1 MGQWQSSPV
10 CNTPSCVHAASYVLQ
25 NLAPNWAEMDPCT
38 DFDKMV
44 CYGTYE
50 HNGDD
55 SGTFTKVRE
64 RTDRILRTIFES
76 SSSDEALGVKS
87 SLLTARSNIEEYN
100 FDMLRTAYQACMN
113 ADPSTA
119 AAIEPLQDL
128 IISVNK
134 TWPVS
139 PTDLKTKVGPND
151 LDSLTKASLLLEKL
165 DIPVFHGYCN
175 GDDGPIMADFMNSVL
190 YLPAWLYYQSDITTY
205 LDKDKMKSY
214 AERLGKVFAVSY
226 PDVDSETA
234 ADLGKA
240 VVSFEMELVQ
250 TALAYEEA
258 NPPLNDD
265 FTSILKNVSV
275 SELPKVAPAFGFDK
289 LVAGLTPPGKTPSL
303 IILESHQLWPLF
315 SKVVSNHSRAA
326 VQGWMVWKTIMALLN
341 QIDSDE
347 LFTALK
353 VEMTVDR
360 WELCVM
366 EADTTLRHIKDHYFI
381 SSTYVNQTMQAAERV
396 TDNIRIAFKERLEE
410 LDWMSDESRKRAIQ
424 KADNILENIGYPKSE
439 PVDLLSS
446 ESVAAY
452 YDGLNFTTTNR
463 LSNVLAARRFNLAKA
478 YARVDGTPNRRD
490 MANVADVNAYYN
502 PKTNAIVIPAGISQ
516 LPFFHYHLPDY
527 ALYGGLGSIIGHEI
541 THGFDN
547 RGRTWNEN
555 AEHRSWWD
563 NATVAAFEKRA
574 QCFVDQYS
582 EFEYVAGGE
591 KIKVE
596 GELTLGENLSDAGGL
611 RAAYRAWTSAR
622 ESMPDVW
629 DQQLPG
635 LEGFTSEQLFFIYHA
650 NLWCSTKREHNPADP
665 HAPDMVRIRG
675 MTENSKEFREAFKCK
690 GKKPKCELF

>member
-1 MGQWQSSPV
+1 MGPWQNSPV

-25 NLAPNWAEMDPCT
+25 NLALNWVDMDPCT

-44 CYGTYE
+44 CYGMYE
-50 HNGDD
+50 HNGDN
-55 SGTFTKVRE
+55 SNAFTKVGE
-64 RTDRILRTIFES
+64 RTNRILRTILES

-100 FDMLRTAYQACMN
+100 FNMLRTVYQACMN

-119 AAIEPLQDL
+119 AAVEPLQDI

-151 LDSLTKASLLLEKL
+151 LDGLTNVSLLLEKL
-165 DIPVFHGYCN
+165 DIPIFHGYCN
-175 GDDGPIMADFMNSVL
+175 WDGTPTMADFLNS
-190 YLPAWLYYQSDITTY
+190 SNITAY
-205 LDKDKMKSY
+205 LDEDDMQSY
-214 AERLGKVFAVSY
+214 AKMLGNIFAVLY
-226 PDVDSETA
+226 PDVDSETV
-234 ADLGKA
+234 ADLGRA
-240 VVSFEMELVQ
+240 VVSFEMELAL

-258 NPPLNDD
+258 HPPLDD
-265 FTSILKNVSV
+265 DPMSAANNVSV
-275 SELPKVAPAFGFDK
+275 SEVPKIAPSFGFDK
-289 LVAGLTPPGKTPSL
+289 LVTGLTPPGKTPSL
-303 IILESHQLWPLF
+303 IILNSHQLWSLF

-326 VQGWMVWKTIMALLN
+326 VQAVHGPERRKTMERWK
-341 QIDSDE
+341 
-347 LFTALK
+347 
-353 VEMTVDR
+353 
-360 WELCVM
+360 LCVM

-381 SSTYVNQTMQAAERV
+381 SSTYVNQTMQTAERL
-396 TDNIRIAFKERLEE
+396 TGNIRIAFKERLGE
-410 LDWMSDESRKRAIQ
+410 LDWMT
-424 KADNILENIGYPKSE
+424 DNIQENIGYPKSD

-478 YARVDGTPNRRD
+478 YAHVDGTPNRHN
-490 MANVADVNAYYN
+490 MGNVAEVNARYITA
-502 PKTNAIVIPAGISQ
+502 TNAIIIPAGISQ
-516 LPFFHYHLPDY
+516 LPFFHYHLPSY
-527 ALYGGLGSIIGHEI
+527 ALYGGLGSIIGHEF

-547 RGRTWNEN
+547 NGRTWNEN

-582 EFEYVAGGE
+582 EFEYDAGGE
-591 KIKVE
+591 KIKVD
-596 GELTLGENLSDAGGL
+596 GELTLAENLSDAGGL

-622 ESMPDVW
+622 HSMPDVW

-635 LEGFTSEQLFFIYHA
+635 LEVFTSEQLFFVYYA
-650 NLWCSTKREHNPADP
+650 NLWCSTDAHDP
-665 HAPDMVRIRG
+665 VDFHAPDMVRIRG

-690 GKKPKCELF
+690 DKKPKCELF